1 MVFESIESMFP
12 KCFHIFQRLML
23 VNNICYRIHDRNKW
37 LIENNS
43 ICFILKIIES
53 YLRPIYILR
62 DRGWRKTIKLLGM
75 PRLSRL
81 HIQEF
86 GRYLFAANG
95 GRTLQSKRGKPK
107 GTARQRNK
115 AKHTKRR
122 GTVARVV
129 NKRRNALVWV
139 LYTRVK
145 TFGQ

>member
-1 MVFESIESMFP
+1 
-12 KCFHIFQRLML
+12 
-23 VNNICYRIHDRNKW
+23 
-37 LIENNS
+37 
-43 ICFILKIIES
+43 
-53 YLRPIYILR
+53 
-62 DRGWRKTIKLLGM
+62 M

-122 GTVARVV
+122 RTVARVV
-129 NKRRNALVWV
+129 NKRRNALVGILALAMITQNV
-139 LYTRVK
+139 ARSTRSLTRK
-145 TFGQ
+145 